1 MAELYFSL
9 SLGSV
14 NSMHRLFDSKS
25 ISHRLIPGKKV
36 KTKNSRCKSQEK
48 LLFEHNKFTHGKVI
62 KATHDIPH
70 ESTLNHEHKHHE
82 DHSRTVTIKKRVVSE
97 NILLDSFPPHV

>member
-9 SLGSV
+9 SLGTV
-14 NSMHRLFDSKS
+14 NSKHRLFDIRS
-25 ISHRLIPGKKV
+25 ISHRLVPRKTL
-36 KTKNSRCKSQEK
+36 KTKNNRCKSQEK
-48 LLFEHNKFTHGKVI
+48 LLFEHNNFTHGKII

-70 ESTLNHEHKHHE
+70 DSALNNPHRHHE

-97 NILLDSFPPHV
+97 NILLDSFPPHF